1 MYVCISSYCYHRALH
16 VLTPSLPTRRS
27 SDLAL
32 VGLVD
37 DDGVVGR
44 QPAVRGDLCQQDA
57 VGHELDRGVGRDV
70 VGEAYLEAHR
80 TAERHLRS
88 EEHTSELQ
96 SLMRNSYAVYCLKKT
111 QKTNT

>member
-1 MYVCISSYCYHRALH
+1 MRISDWSSDVC
-16 VLTPSLPTRRS
+16 S
-27 SDLAL
+27 SDLHRRAAEVCGEALGVDGGRGDDHLQVAAPLQQLLQVAEQEIDVEAAL

-70 VGEAYLEAHR
+70 VGEAYLEA
-80 TAERHLRS
+80 
-88 EEHTSELQ
+88 
-96 SLMRNSYAVYCLKKT
+96 Y
-111 QKTNT
+111 